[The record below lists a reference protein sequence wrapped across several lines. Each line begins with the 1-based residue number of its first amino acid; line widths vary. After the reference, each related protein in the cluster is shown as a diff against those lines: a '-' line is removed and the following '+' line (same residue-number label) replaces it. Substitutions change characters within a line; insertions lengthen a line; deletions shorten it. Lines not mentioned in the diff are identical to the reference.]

1 MKFTVEHA
9 QKVAAELYDEPPRRC
24 SPTCKACDT
33 LAADWKFRV
42 SQVLAALK
50 FLEDDE

>member
-9 QKVAAELYDEPPRRC
+9 KKVAAILYEEPQARC
-24 SPTCKACDT
+24 VDHCEACDT
-33 LAADWKFRV
+33 LAADWEFRV

-50 FLEDDE
+50 LLEDDK

>member
-9 QKVAAELYDEPPRRC
+9 KKVAAKLYEEPRERC

-33 LAADWKFRV
+33 LAADWEFKV
-42 SQVLAALK
+42 NNVLAALK
-50 FLEDDE
+50 VLEDEE